1 MRKLSAEY
9 RAASIPP
16 FRELV
21 QLLLSHTVLAPHH
34 PGPRLYW
41 PGNRR
46 DRADLAGREHF
57 QEPLPLRDGRY
68 LKMAIGLFLE
78 GTPEGRRV
86 KVSDS
91 AYQYQVDPDPDTKNW
106 IFRYDYIRDPSAV
119 YKESE
124 PYPYPQAHLQ
134 INAEL
139 TIAGIPLPKGSLS
152 HVHFP
157 TRRMPLEGVI
167 RLLAEEEQF
176 GVPCADRPEIWRPLL
191 ATAEGEFLAIAHDA
205 PLGPS

>member
-1 MRKLSAEY
+1 
-9 RAASIPP
+9 
-16 FRELV
+16 
-21 QLLLSHTVLAPHH
+21 
-34 PGPRLYW
+34 
-41 PGNRR
+41 
-46 DRADLAGREHF
+46 
-57 QEPLPLRDGRY
+57 
-68 LKMAIGLFLE
+68 MAIGLFIE